1 MVLDEQ
7 IFLEILSDVLG
18 KVRKI
23 ESNREYKIYTL
34 KDLLSH
40 GVGRVNLS

>member
-1 MVLDEQ
+1 MDLDEQ

-18 KVRKI
+18 K
-23 ESNREYKIYTL
+23 SNEEYQIYTL